1 MNNPMNNI
9 VATGFP
15 KGAQSGT
22 PTPDKGKDRYC
33 PEAVSPAKS
42 AAPSR
47 LTRKRLLALEAELSD
62 LDWQILSTICGCRA
76 ILGKQ
81 IRRLYFTGRASKNA
95 NTTAANRRLKALSD
109 LGLIAAVNRKVDCRS
124 RGYVAYIYYLTEAG
138 EHILQIHRHEP
149 EVRKRNIEPSVATL
163 AHTVSVA
170 ECYVLAVE
178 ICRKEDMRLTEI
190 ELEPDCWRPY
200 QGSYKN
206 RILKPDLAIV
216 TQKQDWM
223 SHEEAWYELRWF
235 IEVDLNTEDIQTIIG
250 KCRRYYEYYKSDT
263 EQRLHDDVFPLVAW
277 IVKTEARKHSLIRHI
292 RETFPQYPRIFAVI
306 LPDEFT
312 GMLRDELD
320 MEDCL
325 CPV

>member
-1 MNNPMNNI
+1 MNNPMNSI
-9 VATGFP
+9 VTTGFQE
-15 KGAQSGT
+15 GAQSGT
-22 PTPDKGKDRYC
+22 PTPDKGKDVYR
-33 PEAVSPAKS
+33 PKAVIDATG
-42 AAPSR
+42 APPPR

-62 LDWQILSTICGCRA
+62 LDWQILETICQCRA

-81 IRRLYFTGRASKNA
+81 IRRLYFTGRASQNA
-95 NTTAANRRLKALSD
+95 NTTAANRRLKALSG

-149 EVRKRNIEPSVATL
+149 EVRTRNIEPSVATL
-163 AHTVSVA
+163 AHTVSLA

-178 ICRKEDMRLTEI
+178 TCREEDMRLMAI
-190 ELEPDCWRPY
+190 EMEPDCWRPY

-216 TQKQDWM
+216 TEKQDWM

-235 IEVDLNTEDIQTIIG
+235 IEVDLNTEDIQTIVG

-263 EQRLHDDVFPLVAW
+263 EQRLHGDVFPLVAW
-277 IVKTEARKHSLIRHI
+277 IVKTEARKRSLIRHI

-312 GMLRDELD
+312 DMLRDELE
-320 MEDCL
+320 MEECI
-325 CPV
+325 CPL

>member
-1 MNNPMNNI
+1 MNNPMNSTTAI
-9 VATGFP
+9 GLP
-15 KGAQSGT
+15 QDAQNGT
-22 PTPDKGKDRYC
+22 STPDKGKDGYR
-33 PEAVSPAKS
+33 PKAVSS
-42 AAPSR
+42 ATGAAVPR
-47 LTRKRLLALEAELSD
+47 LSRKRLLALEAELSD
-62 LDWQILSTICGCRA
+62 LDWQVLETIGQCRA
-76 ILGKQ
+76 VLGKQ
-81 IRRLYFTGRASKNA
+81 IRRLYFTDRASKNA

-109 LGLIAAVNRKVDCRS
+109 SGLIAAVNRKVDCRS

-178 ICRKEDMRLTEI
+178 TCREEDMRLMEI
-190 ELEPDCWRPY
+190 EMEPDCWRPY

-216 TQKQDWM
+216 TEKQDWM
-223 SHEEAWYELRWF
+223 SHEETWYELRWF
-235 IEVDLNTEDIQTIIG
+235 VEVDLNTEDIQTIIE
-250 KCRRYYEYYKSDT
+250 KCRRYYEYYRSDT
-263 EQRLHDDVFPLVAW
+263 EQRLHGDVFPLVAW
-277 IVKTEARKHSLIRHI
+277 IVKTEARKRSLIRHI

-312 GMLRDELD
+312 AMLRDELE
-320 MEDCL
+320 MEECI
-325 CPV
+325 CPL

>member
-1 MNNPMNNI
+1 MNKPMNSI
-9 VATGFP
+9 VATGLLE
-15 KGAQSGT
+15 GAQSGT
-22 PTPDKGKDRYC
+22 STPDKGKDVYRSK
-33 PEAVSPAKS
+33 AVSHTTNA
-42 AAPSR
+42 AAPR
-47 LTRKRLLALEAELSD
+47 LTRKRLLALETELSD
-62 LDWQILSTICGCRA
+62 LDWQILGTICQCRA

-81 IRRLYFTGRASKNA
+81 VRRLYFTDRTSKNA
-95 NTTAANRRLKALSD
+95 NTTAANRRLKTLSD

-138 EHILQIHRHEP
+138 EHILQIHRHEA

-163 AHTVSVA
+163 THTVSVA
-170 ECYVLAVE
+170 ECYVLTVE
-178 ICRKEDMRLTEI
+178 TCREKDMKLTEI
-190 ELEPDCWRPY
+190 QMEPDCWRPY
-200 QGSYKN
+200 QGSYKS

-216 TQKQDWM
+216 TEKQDWM
-223 SHEEAWYELRWF
+223 SHEETWYELRWF

-263 EQRLHDDVFPLVAW
+263 EQRLHGDVFPLVAW

-312 GMLRDELD
+312 GMLRDELE
-320 MEDCL
+320 MEECI
-325 CPV
+325 CPL